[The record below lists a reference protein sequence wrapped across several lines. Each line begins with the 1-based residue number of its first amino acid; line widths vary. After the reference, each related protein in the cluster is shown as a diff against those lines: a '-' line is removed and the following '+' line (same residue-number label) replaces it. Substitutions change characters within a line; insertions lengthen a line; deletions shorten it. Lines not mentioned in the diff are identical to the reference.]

1 MANISLTGVWSAAQK
16 LFTPSTNT
24 TNISINELANTTG
37 FNASIPSISQP
48 PMGDNYADSL
58 RGFDAMAVNYASTQ
72 GEGHER
78 IMSVDTVN
86 GPSNLCNSFFIPYT
100 TSYNVRSFKSST
112 KVYRNGTLQTTIT
125 NARGVISFSSLTLG
139 DRISSDKPIAVNN
152 STFPGLQ
159 GVYAGYA
166 GFSFA
171 TRRDRYTKTFRIFN
185 TSGVDCSYQIM
196 FTSTSNANVTTMT
209 SVSTGTIY
217 AYGYASYSTNS
228 TGNYFIL
235 CNQLCVVYQAQIG
248 ATSVADSIMCYPL
261 SNENKYGFFSQNG
274 HTFAVNNN
282 QVARDNS
289 GGGDIIRGVATTV
302 YNASILQCGSGRE
315 NAYPLDSITTLLRG
329 GAYFS
334 GAATVLYNASNSDST
349 TPSSI
354 FTAESQ
360 ADGNGGEMT
369 SFTSVKTHARAT
381 VTGGGS
387 AWNAF
392 VSAGFSG
399 STPTYPLY
407 ADVIMR
413 FNSSGTYQ
421 SAESFIGQ
429 NSVTPNISKAYFG
442 NGAGTGTSA
451 NAGDFFL
458 SSCAVQGY
466 QDTDVGDKDESNMI
480 MSNGID
486 LPSVQSHILGGL
498 TGIEK
503 GWEDE
508 TVACEASRF
517 PTFTIYSPSINISSG
532 VVLFKTNSSV
542 FDTPFNGQDYWWR
555 YNTPGTALNYAILVG
570 YNGIVDEMYAC

>member
-1 MANISLTGVWSAAQK
+1 
-16 LFTPSTNT
+16 
-24 TNISINELANTTG
+24 
-37 FNASIPSISQP
+37 
-48 PMGDNYADSL
+48 
-58 RGFDAMAVNYASTQ
+58 
-72 GEGHER
+72 
-78 IMSVDTVN
+78 
-86 GPSNLCNSFFIPYT
+86 
-100 TSYNVRSFKSST
+100 
-112 KVYRNGTLQTTIT
+112 
-125 NARGVISFSSLTLG
+125 
-139 DRISSDKPIAVNN
+139 
-152 STFPGLQ
+152 
-159 GVYAGYA
+159 
-166 GFSFA
+166 
-171 TRRDRYTKTFRIFN
+171 
-185 TSGVDCSYQIM
+185 
-196 FTSTSNANVTTMT
+196 MT
-209 SVSTGTIY
+209 SVSTGTIN
-217 AYGYASYSTNS
+217 AYSRASYVTST

-248 ATSVADSIMCYPL
+248 ATSVVDSIICYPL
-261 SNENKYGFFSQNG
+261 SNENKYGFYSSNG
-274 HTFAVNNN
+274 HAFTVNNN

-289 GGGDIIRGVATTV
+289 GGGGIIRGVATTT

-315 NAYPLDSITTLLRG
+315 NAYTLTSVPSLLRG
-329 GAYFS
+329 GTYFS

-360 ADGNGGEMT
+360 GDGTGGEMT

-399 STPTYPLY
+399 STPAYPLY

-413 FNSSGTYQ
+413 FNSAGTYQ
-421 SAESFIGQ
+421 SAEPFIGQ

-442 NGAGTGTSA
+442 NGAGSGTSA

-466 QDTDVGDKDESNMI
+466 QDTDIGDKDETNMI
-480 MSNGID
+480 MSNDID

-517 PTFTIYSPSINISSG
+517 PTFTIYSPSLNIATG
-532 VVLFKTNSSV
+532 IVLFKTNSSV
-542 FDTPFNGQDYWWR
+542 FDTPFNGQNFWWR
-555 YNTPGTALNYAILVG
+555 YTLPGTATSYAINVG
-570 YNGIVDEMYAC
+570 YNGIVGEVYDC